1 MTPRNDVVASAAAAL
16 SIGSARPPL
25 CSATSFSL
33 TARECR
39 ARICAADA
47 ASSSSS
53 KSAPKSAP
61 SPSPSPPFVPGL
73 MPKYS
78 SISRSNSMVRCSA
91 CSVACTSC
99 GPDVSSISSTCVL
112 VSRPID
118 MQSSCG
124 TLHLGGNTRH
134 MASLD
139 LRLRLIHAYRRSM
152 FSSVSLLMSSSKQLL

>member
-61 SPSPSPPFVPGL
+61 SPSPSPPLTPS

-99 GPDVSSISSTCVL
+99 GPDVSSISSTWVR